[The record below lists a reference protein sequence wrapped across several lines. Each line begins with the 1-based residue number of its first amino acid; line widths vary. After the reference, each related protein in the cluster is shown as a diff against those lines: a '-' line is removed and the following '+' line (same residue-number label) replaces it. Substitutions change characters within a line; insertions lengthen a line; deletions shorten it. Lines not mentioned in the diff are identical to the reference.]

1 VPKPTAAAAPAGG
14 EQKKPAKKVP
24 EWAQGAT
31 LQEALRGEQM
41 YRDPDEIF
49 GPVQTT
55 CNLQG
60 TQTPLTLA

>member
-1 VPKPTAAAAPAGG
+1 V
-14 EQKKPAKKVP
+14 AKKVP

-31 LQEALRGEQM
+31 LQQALRGEQM

-49 GPVQTT
+49 GPVEMT

-60 TQTPLTLA
+60 ASAQPSL